1 MSSERKSI
9 RFGDL
14 LASEGTRNGIYK
26 SKEFHGRGAK
36 IVNMGE
42 LFAYPR
48 LFDVEMKRV
57 DINSGEEEKYSLKTG
72 DLLFARRSLVAEGAG
87 KCSIVKEVEGAT
99 VFESSIIRAR
109 VDAIKADSEY
119 LYYTFSS
126 VVGRNLL
133 GTILRQTAV
142 SGITGTDLVELEIPL
157 PPVAEQKA
165 IAHILGTLDEKI
177 ELNRK
182 TNETL
187 EAMAKALFK
196 SWFVDFDPVRAKAE
210 GRPTGLPA
218 EISDLF
224 PDSFEDS
231 ELGEIPSGW
240 KVMELGMVSTFLNGY
255 AFKSSDWQE
264 HGVPVVKIGSVK
276 PGFVDVV
283 NVSFVSDEIAVSKDR
298 YRLSPGDILIGMTGY
313 VGEVGLVPISES
325 PPLLNQRVGKV
336 APMSDAIVSRSFLYN
351 WMRTSTFKDSV
362 EVLSHGSAQANVS
375 SDSIQSIPH
384 AIPSSDIES
393 AFASIC
399 EPILDRLLE
408 GHREQKLLANTRD
421 ALLPKLISGEIRIPD
436 AEKMLEEVEI

>member
-1 MSSERKSI
+1 MSSERRSI

-57 DINSGEEEKYSLKTG
+57 DIDSGEEEKFSLKAG

-87 KCSIVKEVEGAT
+87 KCSIVKEVKGAT

-109 VDAIKADSEY
+109 VDTNKADSEY

-165 IAHILGTLDEKI
+165 IAHILGTLDDKI

-196 SWFVDFDPVRAKAE
+196 SWFVDFDPVRAKVE
-210 GRPTGLPA
+210 GRPTGLLA

-240 KVMELGMVSTFLNGY
+240 NVQSAGKQYDISIGKTPPRKESQWFSTSKVDMP
-255 AFKSSDWQE
+255 W
-264 HGVPVVKIGSVK
+264 
-276 PGFVDVV
+276 
-283 NVSFVSDEIAVSKDR
+283 
-298 YRLSPGDILIGMTGY
+298 LSIRDL
-313 VGEVGLVPISES
+313 GEVGVYADRTSES
-325 PPLLNQRVGKV
+325 LTREAVEKFNVKIVPPDT
-336 APMSDAIVSRSFLYN
+336 A
-351 WMRTSTFKDSV
+351 
-362 EVLSHGSAQANVS
+362 VLSFKLTIGRVAITGSEMLTNEAIAHFS
-375 SDSIQSIPH
+375 SLTRGAGSEYTYCLLSQYDYHSLGSTSSIATAVNSQILRDMPLVVPPESIARAFCDTAAP
-384 AIPSSDIES
+384 IFSSIKCGQQETHCLSD
-393 AFASIC
+393 F
-399 EPILDRLLE
+399 
-408 GHREQKLLANTRD
+408 RD

-436 AEKMLEEVEI
+436 AEKMLEEVGV